1 MVKETRLTTRR
12 DHQRRGST
20 LVEAALVTIPFFT
33 LILGI
38 IACGYLVFTY
48 DSMAFAAQQG
58 ARWAS
63 VRGSTS
69 GTPATPAAVKAF
81 VDGQVA
87 GLASAALSVQTT
99 WSPDNKPGSTVTV
112 QVSYTAAPLS
122 TLSLPKTLT
131 IRSSSSTTVS
141 R

>member
-1 MVKETRLTTRR
+1 MEETKVRVNHDNR
-12 DHQRRGST
+12 RRGSS
-20 LVEAALVTIPFFT
+20 LVEAALVTVPFFT

-48 DSMAFAAQQG
+48 DTLAFAAQQG

-69 GTPATPAAVKAF
+69 GMTANAASVKDY
-81 VDGQVA
+81 VTGQA
-87 GLASAALSVQTT
+87 PGLAPGSLDVQTV

-112 QVSYTAAPLS
+112 QVTYTAIPLS
-122 TLSLPKTLT
+122 TLSLPQTVRL
-131 IRSSSSTTVS
+131 SSFSSTTIS

>member
-1 MVKETRLTTRR
+1 MEETEVRVKRGQR
-12 DHQRRGST
+12 RRGSS
-20 LVEAALVTIPFFT
+20 LVETAFVTVPFFV

-38 IACGYLVFTY
+38 IASGYLVFTY
-48 DSMAFAAQQG
+48 DTVAFAAQQG

-69 GTPATPAAVKAF
+69 GMAATAAAVQDY
-81 VDGQVA
+81 VTGQTP
-87 GLASAALSVQTT
+87 GLAPGSLEVKTV

-112 QVSYTAAPLS
+112 QVTYTAVPLS
-122 TLSLPKTLT
+122 TLSLPQTVALS
-131 IRSSSSTTVS
+131 SSSSTTIS

>member
-1 MVKETRLTTRR
+1 MTIGR
-12 DHQRRGST
+12 DNRRRGSV
-20 LVEAALVTIPFFT
+20 LVETALVTIPFFT

-48 DSMAFAAQQG
+48 DSLAFAAQQG

-69 GTPATPAAVKAF
+69 ATPATPASVRAF
-81 VDGQVA
+81 VTGQTP
-87 GLASAALSVQTT
+87 GLVPGSLNVSTT
-99 WSPDNKPGSTVTV
+99 WSPDNKPGGTVTV
-112 QVSYTAAPLS
+112 HVTYTAVPLA

-131 IRSSSSTTVS
+131 MGSSSSTTVS

>member
-1 MVKETRLTTRR
+1 MEQARKPAKRGHR
-12 DHQRRGST
+12 RRGSS
-20 LVEAALVTIPFFT
+20 LVEAALVTIPFFM

-48 DSMAFAAQQG
+48 DSVAFAAQQG

-69 GTPATPAAVKAF
+69 GMAATAASVQAF
-81 VDGQVA
+81 VNGQVP
-87 GLASAALSVQTT
+87 GLVPASLNVQTV

-112 QVSYTAAPLS
+112 HVTYTAVPLS
-122 TLSLPKTLT
+122 TLSLPNTLH
-131 IRSSSSTTVS
+131 ISSSSSTTVS

>member
-1 MVKETRLTTRR
+1 MGASMTNKR
-12 DHQRRGST
+12 DKGRRGSS
-20 LVEAALVTIPFFT
+20 LVESALVTVPFFT

-48 DSMAFAAQQG
+48 DSLAYAAQQG

-69 GTPATPAAVKAF
+69 GTAATVASVQAYVS
-81 VDGQVA
+81 GQTV
-87 GLASAALSVQTT
+87 GLVGESLNVQTT

-112 QVSYTAAPLS
+112 QVTYTAAPLA
-122 TLSLPKTLT
+122 TLSLPASLT
-131 IRSSSSTTVS
+131 MGSISSTTIS

>member
-1 MVKETRLTTRR
+1 MEEPQVPIKRDSRL
-12 DHQRRGST
+12 RGSS
-20 LVEAALVTIPFFT
+20 LVETALVTIPFFT

-48 DSMAFAAQQG
+48 DSVAFAAQQG

-69 GTPATPAAVKAF
+69 GVAATAA
-81 VDGQVA
+81 
-87 GLASAALSVQTT
+87 SVQAYVNGQAPGLVSASLNVKTV

-112 QVSYTAAPLS
+112 QVTYTAVPLS
-122 TLSLPKTLT
+122 TLSLPNTLT
-131 IRSSSSTTVS
+131 IGSSSSTTVS

>member
-12 DHQRRGST
+12 DNQRGST
-20 LVEAALVTIPFFT
+20 LVEATLVTIPFFT

-48 DSMAFAAQQG
+48 DSLAFGAQQG

-69 GTPATPAAVKAF
+69 GTPATVASVQAF
-81 VDGQVA
+81 VDGQVP
-87 GLASAALSVQTT
+87 GLVPASLTVQTT

-112 QVSYTAAPLS
+112 RVTYTAVPLS
-122 TLSLPKTLT
+122 TLSLPNTLT
-131 IRSSSSTTVS
+131 LSSSSTTTVS

>member
-12 DHQRRGST
+12 DHRRGST

-48 DSMAFAAQQG
+48 DSLAFAAQQG

-63 VRGSTS
+63 VRGYTS
-69 GTPATPAAVKAF
+69 GTPATAASVQAF
-81 VDGQVA
+81 VGGQVP
-87 GLASAALSVQTT
+87 GLVPASLSVRTT

-112 QVSYTAAPLS
+112 HVSYTAAPLS
-122 TLSLPKTLT
+122 TLSLPNKLT
-131 IRSSSSTTVS
+131 MSSSSSTTVS

>member
-12 DHQRRGST
+12 DNQRGST

-48 DSMAFAAQQG
+48 DSLAFAAQQG

-63 VRGSTS
+63 VRGSAS
-69 GTPATPAAVKAF
+69 GTPATVASVQAF
-81 VDGQVA
+81 VDGQVP
-87 GLASAALSVQTT
+87 GLVPASLIVQTT

-112 QVSYTAAPLS
+112 RVTYTAVPLS
-122 TLSLPKTLT
+122 TLSLPNTLT
-131 IRSSSSTTVS
+131 LSSSSSTTVS

>member
-1 MVKETRLTTRR
+1 MEETRVTRR
-12 DHQRRGST
+12 NDRRRGSN
-20 LVEAALVTIPFFT
+20 LVETALVTIPFFT

-38 IACGYLVFTY
+38 IASGYLVFTY
-48 DSMAFAAQQG
+48 DTIAFAAQQG

-69 GTPATPAAVKAF
+69 GMTATAASVQDYVTSRTPGLVPAA
-81 VDGQVA
+81 
-87 GLASAALSVQTT
+87 LEVQTV

-112 QVSYTAAPLS
+112 QVTYTAVPLS

-131 IRSSSSTTVS
+131 LSSSSATTIS

>member
-1 MVKETRLTTRR
+1 MIRNDNR
-12 DHQRRGST
+12 RRGST
-20 LVEAALVTIPFFT
+20 LVESALVTIPFFT

-48 DSMAFAAQQG
+48 DSLAFAAQQG

-63 VRGSTS
+63 VRGYTAAN
-69 GTPATPAAVKAF
+69 PATPASVQAF
-81 VDGQVA
+81 VTGQTP
-87 GLASAALSVQTT
+87 GLVPSSLNVLTT

-112 QVSYTAAPLS
+112 QVTYTAVPLA
-122 TLSLPKTLT
+122 TLSLPNTLT
-131 IRSSSSTTVS
+131 MSSSSSTAVS

>member
-1 MVKETRLTTRR
+1 M
-12 DHQRRGST
+12 
-20 LVEAALVTIPFFT
+20 

-48 DSMAFAAQQG
+48 DTLAFAAQQG
-58 ARWAS
+58 VRWAS

-69 GTPATPAAVKAF
+69 GMTATGAAVQDY
-81 VDGQVA
+81 VT
-87 GLASAALSVQTT
+87 GLAPGLAPASLNVETV

-112 QVSYTAAPLS
+112 QVTYTAVPLS
-122 TLSLPKTLT
+122 TLSLPQTLT
-131 IRSSSSTTVS
+131 LSSSSSTTIS

>member
-1 MVKETRLTTRR
+1 MVKETRLTTRP
-12 DHQRRGST
+12 DNQRRGST

-48 DSMAFAAQQG
+48 DSLAFGAQQG

-69 GTPATPAAVKAF
+69 GTPATTASVQAF
-81 VDGQVA
+81 VNGQVP
-87 GLASAALSVQTT
+87 GLVPASLSVQTT

-122 TLSLPKTLT
+122 TLSLPNTLT

>member
-1 MVKETRLTTRR
+1 MQELQVTTTRDKR
-12 DHQRRGST
+12 RRGSS
-20 LVEAALVTIPFFT
+20 LVETALVTVPFFT

-38 IACGYLVFTY
+38 IAWGYLVFSY
-48 DSMAFAAQQG
+48 DSLTFAAQQG

-69 GTPATPAAVKAF
+69 GMAATAA
-81 VDGQVA
+81 
-87 GLASAALSVQTT
+87 SVQAYVTGQT
-99 WSPDNKPGSTVTV
+99 PGLMPGSLNVQTIWSPDNKPGSTVTV
-112 QVSYTAAPLS
+112 QVSYTAVPLS

-131 IRSSSSTTVS
+131 LSSSSSTTVS

>member
-1 MVKETRLTTRR
+1 MGETQVRVNRSNR
-12 DHQRRGST
+12 RRGSS
-20 LVEAALVTIPFFT
+20 LVEAALVTVPFFT

-48 DSMAFAAQQG
+48 DTVAFAAQQG

-63 VRGSTS
+63 VRGSAS
-69 GTPATPAAVKAF
+69 GMAATTASVQDY
-81 VDGQVA
+81 VTGQA
-87 GLASAALSVQTT
+87 PGLAPRALDVQTV

-112 QVSYTAAPLS
+112 QVTYTAVPLS
-122 TLSLPKTLT
+122 TLSLPRTLT
-131 IRSSSSTTVS
+131 LSSSSSTTIS